1 METEINIVKILKDK
15 PQGTKLYSSACGK
28 CNLKEVDDKS
38 FKISFYNSK
47 FGFMNGGE
55 GYLDKN
61 GKLYDDGECVVF
73 PSKEMRD
80 WGKFSWKKG
89 DVLVNKDGDVHIIFE
104 RFVDDTYCSFVG
116 KYYLWK
122 ENNDTEHFY
131 KNERLLT
138 SDFQKAGKDAA
149 QTYISTIEERL
160 GGKLNRETL
169 EIEKTQPEFKDGD
182 IVFMKGI
189 KSELF
194 ANCIFILKGE
204 YKDGDERAFYYAFY
218 NADDKF
224 TEAEYGNTKVHYS
237 LRSATDSEKQQ
248 LFDAL
253 AKKGKTWDAEK
264 KLIVDLKS
272 KCEFKPFDKVL
283 CRNSKDDTWEADFF
297 ARLTRKE
304 IDYTQSG
311 KYLCVGDLWMY
322 CIPYN
327 EETAHLLGTTD
338 EWKGGEG

>member
-1 METEINIVKILKDK
+1 MVMKEKINIAKILKDK
-15 PQGTKLYSSACGK
+15 PRGTKLYSSACGK
-28 CNLKEVDDKS
+28 CKLEEVDDKS

-80 WGKFSWKKG
+80 WEKFAWKRG
-89 DVLVNKDGDVHIIFE
+89 DVLVNSRGLKILFDRWANDNYTSFYAKTINLVEDGFL
-104 RFVDDTYCSFVG
+104 DTNLHTLASEKEAKSFI
-116 KYYLWK
+116 KC
-122 ENNDTEHFY
+122 
-131 KNERLLT
+131 
-138 SDFQKAGKDAA
+138 
-149 QTYISTIEERL
+149 IEEKL

-169 EIEKTQPEFKDGD
+169 EVEKTQPEFKDGD

-189 KSELF
+189 KSGYY
-194 ANCIFILKGE
+194 ANCIFILRSE

-218 NADDKF
+218 NTDDKF
-224 TEAEYGNTKVHYS
+224 TIAEYGYTRIHYS
-237 LRSATDSEKQQ
+237 LRLATDSEKQQ

-253 AKKGKTWDAEK
+253 AKKGKTWDSEK
-264 KLIVDLKS
+264 KAIVDLKP

-283 CRNSKDDTWEADFF
+283 GRNEKDDVWEAELFSHYREESQYPF
-297 ARLTRKE
+297 RCIGFSRK
-304 IDYTQSG
+304 
-311 KYLCVGDLWMY
+311 Y

-327 EETAHLLGTTD
+327 EDTAHLLGTTD
-338 EWKGGEG
+338 DWEGGEQ

>member
-1 METEINIVKILKDK
+1 MEEKINIAEILKDK
-15 PQGTKLYSSACGK
+15 LENTKLYSPLFGD
-28 CNLKEVDDKS
+28 VY
-38 FKISFYNSK
+38 FYYVGNDLIK
-47 FGFMNGGE
+47 VKHHGRRIAVLFDNGR
-55 GYLDKN
+55 Y
-61 GKLYDDGECVVF
+61 YDYPESELLLF

-80 WGKFSWKKG
+80 WSKFAWKKG
-89 DVLVNKDGDVHIIFE
+89 DVLINSCGFQCIFKEWASDDYTKFNGCYSCSRDGYEDVSNAETAKFAKLDNNIAYGYVREIE
-104 RFVDDTYCSFVG
+104 R
-116 KYYLWK
+116 K
-122 ENNDTEHFY
+122 
-131 KNERLLT
+131 
-138 SDFQKAGKDAA
+138 
-149 QTYISTIEERL
+149 L
-160 GGKLNRETL
+160 GGILNLETL
-169 EIEKTQPEFKDGD
+169 EAEKEQPEFKDGD

-189 KSELF
+189 KGGYY
-194 ANCIFILKGE
+194 ANCIFILRSE

-224 TEAEYGNTKVHYS
+224 TTAEYGYTIVHYS
-237 LRSATDSEKQQ
+237 LRPSTDSEKQQ

-253 AKKGKTWDAEK
+253 AKKGKRWDAEK
-264 KLIVDLKS
+264 KKVVDLMKP
-272 KCEFKPFDKVL
+272 KAEFKPFDKVL

-338 EWKGGEG
+338 EWKGGEQ